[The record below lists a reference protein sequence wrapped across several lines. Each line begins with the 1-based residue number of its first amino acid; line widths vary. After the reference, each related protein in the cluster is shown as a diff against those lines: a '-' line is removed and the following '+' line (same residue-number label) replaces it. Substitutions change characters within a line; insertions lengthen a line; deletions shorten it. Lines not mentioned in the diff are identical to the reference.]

1 DGQAPPLY
9 VVDGEIMNVFDPSTM
24 DANLIASLD
33 VLKDASATAL
43 YGSRGA
49 NGVIL
54 ITTKDGQKKQT
65 QLEAVQARS
74 NIEETAFFYPELYTD
89 SDGNISFEFDSP
101 EALSRWK
108 LLLFAHGKNLEAGS
122 ATFFTQTQKQL
133 MVRPNLP
140 RYFREGDQITLKA

>member
-1 DGQAPPLY
+1 
-9 VVDGEIMNVFDPSTM
+9 
-24 DANLIASLD
+24 
-33 VLKDASATAL
+33 
-43 YGSRGA
+43 
-49 NGVIL
+49 
-54 ITTKDGQKKQT
+54 
-65 QLEAVQARS
+65 
-74 NIEETAFFYPELYTD
+74 FFYPELYTD

-140 RYFREGDQITLKA
+140 RYFREGDQITLKAQIQNISKDKLSGNARIEIINPENNQDITHIFLEENSTKAFNVEAENNNIVEWKLQVPAGYPTVQIKIVAATDEFSDG